1 MVAKTISGFISHQK
15 LNILL
20 PLARYLLIIPSL
32 LQLYASHQSN
42 KLVTR
47 TVEYTVKQFY
57 LMNRKPFIL
66 QMFGS
71 ASAILDTDDNSQ
83 FGDAHKVTHTVHCPS
98 VHAKQS
104 RKINIF

>member
-83 FGDAHKVTHTVHCPS
+83 FGDAHKVTYAHSTLSKCPRQTV
-98 VHAKQS
+98 QE
-104 RKINIF
+104 N